1 MRTVQKSSYPLKN
14 KILSAVIVLS
24 ILIVVCF
31 VCSKEFNALDYL
43 NQRADIINVIN
54 FEPLSNAQVNQVFDV
69 NSNTNDYMQ
78 MCFLSDTDECQIK
91 SASIEKFAVAEL
103 VYAYGDINL
112 LFPDMSYL
120 KSISNNF
127 CIIDKT
133 SAYELYGHT
142 DVIGMRVVV
151 NNKYFTICNV
161 VDSQQQFILVSDIE
175 NKYLQYDQLLIN
187 INGRSS
193 KIISNKLSVVYGI
206 KGDVICYGII
216 SFLPLCLIAVM
227 SIILVVLL
235 IIKIRKQT
243 ILNTKYGYIFMEAS
257 LFIAFTGIAL
267 ILIFFAERCP
277 LDFIPTQ
284 WSAFDEWSVI
294 IQTVKNNFKLLLVKN
309 MLFIEY
315 NYVSQL
321 FKSIVSAFTIF
332 IMSLLIKNYLCKKIV
347 YIFDL
352 KL

>member
-1 MRTVQKSSYPLKN
+1 MRTVQKSRYPIKN
-14 KILSAVIVLS
+14 RIVSAIIVLA
-24 ILIVVCF
+24 ILTAICF
-31 VCSKEFNALDYL
+31 VCRKEFNALVYL
-43 NQRADIINVIN
+43 NQSTDIINVIN
-54 FEPLSNAQVNQVFDV
+54 FEPLSNVQAKEVFNA
-69 NSNTNDYMQ
+69 NSNANDNMQ
-78 MCFLSDTDECQIK
+78 MCFVSDADKCQIE
-91 SASIEKFAVAEL
+91 STSIEKFAETEL
-103 VYAYGDINL
+103 VYVYGNINL

-120 KSISNNF
+120 KSVSDNF
-127 CIIDKT
+127 CIIDT
-133 SAYELYGHT
+133 TTAYELYGHT
-142 DVIGMRVVV
+142 DVIGMRVIA
-151 NNKYFTICNV
+151 NNKNFTICNV

-235 IIKIRKQT
+235 IIKIRKPT
-243 ILNTKYGYIFMEAS
+243 ILNTKYGYIFKEAS

-315 NYVSQL
+315 DYVSQL

-332 IMSLLIKNYLCKKIV
+332 IMILLIKNYLCKKIA

>member
-1 MRTVQKSSYPLKN
+1 M
-14 KILSAVIVLS
+14 LS

-332 IMSLLIKNYLCKKIV
+332 IMILLIKNYLCKK
-347 YIFDL
+347 
-352 KL
+352 

>member
-1 MRTVQKSSYPLKN
+1 M
-14 KILSAVIVLS
+14 LS